1 MRTQSQQTI
10 SEVQKIWYR
19 VMSILYRS
27 GGQSVRIPSSN
38 ELAQEFG
45 IARST
50 VRIALE
56 KLTAEGFLIPRRG
69 SGTFTNPKC
78 RLTANWEAPLV
89 GLLMHD
95 GNLFFYS
102 QELQNELE
110 CFFGEFRKTGWN
122 IRLVTGQMDTP
133 EAVQEILSHNYLDGL
148 ITFGSSEFIPPVAD
162 ALLPTVNMGFF
173 TEHVTNVTPA
183 CNRVLKKLFELTGRD
198 RGIRVWTA
206 TPRDGRS
213 DFLRAYHEH
222 PGLTIIHGSEEYV
235 PLDGQ
240 YEAAIRKEFTRHRPD
255 WILLH
260 PRELSMLQR
269 ITVDLYGEAAARN
282 ILWIFHTLPATASDW
297 PGYFVQADRRTEI
310 RTAIDLLQRKLN
322 HESGPLP
329 CVTVEARLIRVPDQ
343 CIIA

>member
-78 RLTANWEAPLV
+78 RLNANWDTPLV
-89 GLLMHD
+89 GLLMFD

-148 ITFGSSEFIPPVAD
+148 ITFGSSKFIPQVAD
-162 ALLPTVNMGFF
+162 ALLPSVNMGFF
-173 TEHVTNVTPA
+173 TEHVTCVTPA
-183 CNRVLKKLFELTGRD
+183 FNRVLNKLFERTGRD
-198 RGIRVWTA
+198 RGIRVWTSM
-206 TPRDGRS
+206 PRNGKS
-213 DFLRAYHEH
+213 DFVRACHEL
-222 PGLTIIHGSEEYV
+222 PGLNVTHASDNRA
-235 PLDGQ
+235 LWDKQ
-240 YEAAIRKEFTRHRPD
+240 YEASIREEFTRHRPD
-255 WILLH
+255 WILIH
-260 PRELSMLQR
+260 PRQLPILRR

-282 ILWIFHTLPATASDW
+282 ILWIFHTLPGTDPTW

-310 RTAIDLLQRKLN
+310 QAAIDLLRRKMN
-322 HESGPLP
+322 HESGPFP
-329 CVTVEARLIRVPDQ
+329 CVTVETRLIRVPDH
-343 CIIA
+343 CVIA

>member
-56 KLTAEGFLIPRRG
+56 KLTAEGFLITRRG

-78 RLTANWEAPLV
+78 RLNANWEGPLV
-89 GLLMHD
+89 GLLMHN

-110 CFFGEFRKTGWN
+110 CFFAEFRETGWN

-133 EAVQEILSHNYLDGL
+133 EAAREILSHNYLDSL
-148 ITFGSSEFIPPVAD
+148 ISFGSSEFIPRTAD
-162 ALLPTVNMGFF
+162 AMLPTVNMGFF
-173 TEHVTNVTPA
+173 TEGLTNVTPA
-183 CNRVLKKLFELTGRD
+183 CSRVLNKLFELTGRD

-206 TPRDGRS
+206 APRNGRS
-213 DFLRAYHEH
+213 DFIRAYHAH
-222 PGLTIIHGSEEYV
+222 PGLTLVHGSDEQV
-235 PLDGQ
+235 PLDER
-240 YEAAIRKEFTRHRPD
+240 YEAAVREEFLHHRPD
-255 WILLH
+255 WILIH
-260 PRELSMLQR
+260 PRELPLLRR
-269 ITVDLYGEAAARN
+269 ITVDLYGESGARR
-282 ILWIFHTLPATASDW
+282 ILWVFHTLPATAPDW

-310 RTAIDLLQRKLN
+310 RTAIDLLRRKMN
-322 HESGPLP
+322 HESSPFSS
-329 CVTVEARLIRVPDQ
+329 VTVEARLIRVPDQ
-343 CIIA
+343 CVIA

>member
-1 MRTQSQQTI
+1 MKIKELSDIIMRKQSPQTI
-10 SEVQKIWYR
+10 SEVQKIWHR

-183 CNRVLKKLFELTGRD
+183 CNRVLKN
-198 RGIRVWTA
+198 
-206 TPRDGRS
+206 S
-213 DFLRAYHEH
+213 
-222 PGLTIIHGSEEYV
+222 S
-235 PLDGQ
+235 
-240 YEAAIRKEFTRHRPD
+240 
-255 WILLH
+255 
-260 PRELSMLQR
+260 
-269 ITVDLYGEAAARN
+269 N
-282 ILWIFHTLPATASDW
+282 
-297 PGYFVQADRRTEI
+297 
-310 RTAIDLLQRKLN
+310 
-322 HESGPLP
+322 
-329 CVTVEARLIRVPDQ
+329 
-343 CIIA
+343 

>member
-1 MRTQSQQTI
+1 MVGGNKCRPTGKESWKDAMRTQSQQTI

-56 KLTAEGFLIPRRG
+56 KLTAEGFLITRRG

-78 RLTANWEAPLV
+78 RLNANWDAPLV
-89 GLLMHD
+89 GLLMLD

-110 CFFGEFRKTGWN
+110 CFFAEFRETGWN

-148 ITFGSSEFIPPVAD
+148 ITFGSSEFIPQVAD
-162 ALLPTVNMGFF
+162 AMLPTVNMGFF
-173 TEHVTNVTPA
+173 TEHVTNVIPA
-183 CNRVLKKLFELTGRD
+183 FNRVLNKLFERTGRD
-198 RGIRVWTA
+198 REIRVWTA
-206 TPRDGRS
+206 TPRNIRS
-213 DFLRAYHEH
+213 EFLRACHAH
-222 PGLTIIHGSEEYV
+222 PGLTVIHASNDEVLWVRVRRTIEVFLTGMWRAGSLAGSSPEEAFFV
-235 PLDGQ
+235 NIGRDTMTEQDILNGRLICVIG
-240 YEAAIRKEFTRHRPD
+240 AAPSRPAEFV
-255 WILLH
+255 IF
-260 PRELSMLQR
+260 R
-269 ITVDLYGEAAARN
+269 ITQNMKE
-282 ILWIFHTLPATASDW
+282 
-297 PGYFVQADRRTEI
+297 
-310 RTAIDLLQRKLN
+310 
-322 HESGPLP
+322 
-329 CVTVEARLIRVPDQ
+329 
-343 CIIA
+343 

>member
-78 RLTANWEAPLV
+78 RLNANWDTPLV
-89 GLLMHD
+89 GLLMLD

-110 CFFGEFRKTGWN
+110 CFFAEFRETGWN
-122 IRLVTGQMDTP
+122 IRLVTGQMDVP
-133 EAVQEILSHNYLDGL
+133 EAVRTILSHNYLDGL
-148 ITFGSSEFIPPVAD
+148 ITFGSSEFIPRTAD
-162 ALLPTVNMGFF
+162 AMLPTVNMGFF
-173 TEHVTNVTPA
+173 TEGLTNVTPRLRPGPEQTLRA
-183 CNRVLKKLFELTGRD
+183 D
-198 RGIRVWTA
+198 RSRPGNPRLDLEA
-206 TPRDGRS
+206 PEREKRFPPRLPRTPRTDR
-213 DFLRAYHEH
+213 
-222 PGLTIIHGSEEYV
+222 
-235 PLDGQ
+235 
-240 YEAAIRKEFTRHRPD
+240 
-255 WILLH
+255 H
-260 PRELSMLQR
+260 PRFR
-269 ITVDLYGEAAARN
+269 R
-282 ILWIFHTLPATASDW
+282 
-297 PGYFVQADRRTEI
+297 PGSVGS
-310 RTAIDLLQRKLN
+310 AI
-322 HESGPLP
+322 
-329 CVTVEARLIRVPDQ
+329 
-343 CIIA
+343 